1 MMACALFS
9 SKTFSLMIVV
19 SLVAVI
25 VVLMT
30 LSQNKINQS
39 TKNVQYFIPQVEADK
54 RYGDKFSQES
64 MTGQV
69 QQHALNPKDGIDNSG
84 ALCYLIYYA
93 DSFDK
98 TSEFSGVDPNERDT
112 IDKWWKA
119 AAMIDWYWN
128 SPVEYKCTEI
138 VAVGNYDICQDSRF
152 IIKPSCL
159 VYSFGIDFRYSF
171 DDAMS
176 NLGCEVHSFDPSMGV
191 ETHKRANN
199 STFHNIGISH
209 SNNDSFAPRQDKFVK
224 TPQVWKMRTLQT
236 LMKELG
242 HEEKVIDVLK
252 LDIEGYEWTVID
264 NLIETNV
271 IKNIRQFVME
281 IHLVHEWP
289 AKADYV
295 HLYQIHTKLREM
307 GFQKF
312 TVRPY
317 SKVLVEGYYANQ
329 VEISFVNVLFQP
341 R

>member
-1 MMACALFS
+1 
-9 SKTFSLMIVV
+9 
-19 SLVAVI
+19 
-25 VVLMT
+25 
-30 LSQNKINQS
+30 
-39 TKNVQYFIPQVEADK
+39 
-54 RYGDKFSQES
+54 
-64 MTGQV
+64 
-69 QQHALNPKDGIDNSG
+69 
-84 ALCYLIYYA
+84 
-93 DSFDK
+93 
-98 TSEFSGVDPNERDT
+98 
-112 IDKWWKA
+112 
-119 AAMIDWYWN
+119 MIDWYWN
-128 SPVEYKCTEI
+128 SPVEYKCTDI

-281 IHLVHEWP
+281 IHIVHEWP